1 MSQSFVNALKSKA
14 TRIQAERKERED
26 EPVAGK
32 MYALTGN
39 DGNCIAAGKSWTE
52 SEVKDM
58 PVVPPLETEEPII
71 AEVPETGEYSRFKQQ
86 VNELLAEMDIDAA
99 DLMLLA
105 VDCLH
110 KATFGVN

>member
-1 MSQSFVNALKSKA
+1 MTTAFINALKSKA
-14 TRIQAERKERED
+14 TKIQQSRKDD
-26 EPVAGK
+26 EPITGK
-32 MYALTGN
+32 TYALTGN
-39 DGNCIAAGKSWTE
+39 DGNCIAAGKSWAE
-52 SEVKDM
+52 SEVKDI